1 MVWWAPQPLGRR
13 NSSHLTLKP
22 VARIKSGPEV
32 PEAASGRGGPRERS
46 SLGWLGAVA
55 ALAVAGAVAGGG
67 AGAGERGL
75 RAALRQRWTGGD
87 GEWGEQRGGRRLAGA
102 LEGPSAS
109 VPPPSEGAEL
119 GIQRQSAW
127 PQTGGG
133 GRQEREVWGRLGP
146 AVALGAGAG
155 AAVAV
160 AVGSQARVWGQQTQL
175 RAAVRAQRAPG
186 QSRRGAGAVAREARG
201 TGTGA
206 AGAFW
211 VALVKNRHPG
221 GGGAQLAAELQLL
234 HPPSQDVWHGAAE
247 VIGWFNNCRREAAK
261 PIIRLP
267 ETGLELVIQK
277 DYYLTDLNNWFG
289 FNLTFELGKT
299 NLIVSFYE
307 FKVSCLI
314 FFSPNSSGRAGI
326 VIMKQ
331 NQEMI
336 WSHWKYGFR
345 RDWYFERYPWVNM
358 ELRWDVEVFCLSGD
372 ASQS

>member
-1 MVWWAPQPLGRR
+1 MVWRALRPLGQR
-13 NSSHLTLKP
+13 NSSHLALKP

-32 PEAASGRGGPRERS
+32 PEAASSWGGPRERS

-55 ALAVAGAVAGGG
+55 ALAVAGAVAGSG

-75 RAALRQRWTGGD
+75 RAALRPRWTGGD
-87 GEWGEQRGGRRLAGA
+87 GEWGEQRGGRWLAGA

-119 GIQRQSAW
+119 SIQRQSAW

-146 AVALGAGAG
+146 AVALRAGAG

-160 AVGSQARVWGQQTQL
+160 AVRSQACVWGQQTQL
-175 RAAVRAQRAPG
+175 WAAVRAQRAPG

-206 AGAFW
+206 ASAFW
-211 VALVKNRHPG
+211 VALVKHRHPG

-261 PIIRLP
+261 PIIILL
-267 ETGLELVIQK
+267 ETELELVIQK
-277 DYYLTDLNNWFG
+277 GYCLTDLNNWFG
-289 FNLTFELGKT
+289 FNLTCNK
-299 NLIVSFYE
+299 
-307 FKVSCLI
+307 
-314 FFSPNSSGRAGI
+314 
-326 VIMKQ
+326 
-331 NQEMI
+331 
-336 WSHWKYGFR
+336 
-345 RDWYFERYPWVNM
+345 
-358 ELRWDVEVFCLSGD
+358 
-372 ASQS
+372 